1 VSRPIAPAS
10 STKPARSW
18 PERLFGRWWR
28 RQSAARQDRYATLGP
43 LLSVL
48 LFLAAIISAFW
59 YLRNEEFAREQEAVQ
74 RDAQLAQQQIR
85 LRLIENQEEL
95 VRLARDLS
103 TRQLDRNAFLAQSAA
118 FTHDRPETSNLMW
131 VNAARGLVAAYAGSS
146 FPPETGMG
154 VTETPASLPRGTGGG
169 EPELAFQRAREG
181 RASVYSRPFVDTF
194 GNSVFQVQ
202 VPLVERGAF
211 AGGADRRVLDRAA
224 AALPRAGRGD
234 EAPHRLAGRRT
245 HQRRA
250 HELRAL
256 AAGFHGAARGDRLGA
271 PGRPGGERADAAQR
285 GASDVDRPD
294 RQHALLD
301 GGAALGSHRLD
312 AARHLAAHAPPAAD
326 AGRPR
331 LRDQLPPGDG
341 ELHADRHAGDGPRRP
356 AHVREPG
363 LLRHD
368 RVLGDE
374 LIGLVP
380 PYPYWPPEKRE
391 ENARLLAQ
399 ELEGRSPIGGI
410 EVKVQRKDGTTFDAR
425 MYVSPLIDARGQQTG
440 WMTSMTNITEAKR
453 IRDQLTASHERFTT
467 VLEGL
472 DTAVSVL
479 SVQQGEL
486 LFANRSYRI
495 WFGVDAKGHA
505 LLSGGG
511 TPDAPGGDATDAVES
526 DAAVDGLGGLPA
538 QELTSA
544 ASDSREV
551 YVEQLGKWFDVRT
564 RYLQWTDGR
573 LAQMQIAA
581 DVTARRNAEVQAAQ
595 QAEKAEV
602 TSRLV
607 TMGEMASSVAHELNQ
622 PLTAITNYCNG
633 MVSRV
638 EADAIG
644 SADLV
649 AALRKTSHQAE
660 RAAEII
666 RRIRRFVKRSEP
678 QRQIASAQQIIDDAV
693 DLAGI
698 ELRRRNVA
706 IRTYVAQ
713 RLPPLMVDPI
723 LIEQVLLN
731 LLKNAAEAIDS
742 AHLPPSRRAIELRVV
757 PVRTEEDGESDRVH
771 GHRQGSRPARRG
783 HRPALRGLLLDQGR
797 RPRHRPVALPLHHRE
812 PPRPDQGDQSL
823 QWRRRCG
830 VPLHL
835 HAPRRI
841 DALRCHSRSRLR
853 MSLIPKK
860 GTVYVVDD
868 DEAVRDS
875 LQWLLEGKDYRV
887 KCFDS
892 AETFLSRFDP
902 REVAC
907 LIADIRMEG
916 MSGLELQ
923 DKLLE
928 RRSPSPSPSSPATAT
943 CRWR

>member
-1 VSRPIAPAS
+1 MPRPSATAPRP
-10 STKPARSW
+10 KPARSW

-59 YLRNEEFAREQEAVQ
+59 YLRNEEFEREQEAVQ

-95 VRLARDLS
+95 VRLARDMS
-103 TRQLDRNAFLAQSAA
+103 SRQVDRAGFLAQSAA
-118 FTHDRPETSNLMW
+118 FTHDRPEMANVMW
-131 VNAARGLVAAYAGSS
+131 VSAARTLVAAYAGSS

-154 VTETPASLPRGTGGG
+154 VTESPASLPRASGG
-169 EPELAFQRAREG
+169 EPEVAFQRAREA

-194 GNSVFQVQ
+194 GNAVFQVQ
-202 VPLVERGAF
+202 VPLAERGVF
-211 AGGADRRVLDRAA
+211 AGVLIAEYSIERLLRYHVPIEVTRRHTVSLVDARSNATLTSSVMSMPGPPQRQAAIVSELPVAPAENGLALRSEGHRTSIGLIGNTLFWMVALLSVLTVWMLLGTWRHMRRRLQMQ
-224 AALPRAGRGD
+224 AALVS
-234 EAPHRLAGRRT
+234 ET
-245 HQRRA
+245 NFRRA
-250 HELRAL
+250 MENSMLTGMRAMDL
-256 AAGFHGAARGDRLGA
+256 EGRLTYVNPAFCAMTGFS
-271 PGRPGGERADAAQR
+271 E
-285 GASDVDRPD
+285 
-294 RQHALLD
+294 
-301 GGAALGSHRLD
+301 
-312 AARHLAAHAPPAAD
+312 
-326 AGRPR
+326 
-331 LRDQLPPGDG
+331 
-341 ELHADRHAGDGPRRP
+341 
-356 AHVREPG
+356 
-363 LLRHD
+363 
-368 RVLGDE
+368 DE

-380 PYPYWPPEKRE
+380 PYPYWPIDKRD

-410 EVKVQRKDGTTFDAR
+410 EVRVQRKDETSFDAR

-511 TPDAPGGDATDAVES
+511 APAAAAEPAGES
-526 DAAVDGLGGLPA
+526 DATVDGLSGLPA

-551 YVEQLGKWFDVRT
+551 YVEPLGKWFDVRT

-581 DVTARRNAEVQAAQ
+581 DVTARRSAELQAAQ

-638 EADAIG
+638 EADAIE
-644 SADLV
+644 SKDLV

-678 QRQIASAQQIIDDAV
+678 QRQLASAQQIIDDAV

-713 RLPPLMVDPI
+713 RLPPLLVDPI

-731 LLKNAAEAIDS
+731 LLKNAAEAIDH
-742 AHLPPSRRAIELRVV
+742 AHLPPARRSIELRVV
-757 PVRTEEDGESDRVH
+757 PVRSDEDGESIEFTVTDKGPGLADEVIARLYESFFSTKAD
-771 GHRQGSRPARRG
+771 GLGIGLALCRSIIESHRGRIKAVNLYNGDVAVGCRFTFTLPVESTLSASLPA
-783 HRPALRGLLLDQGR
+783 A
-797 RPRHRPVALPLHHRE
+797 A
-812 PPRPDQGDQSL
+812 
-823 QWRRRCG
+823 
-830 VPLHL
+830 
-835 HAPRRI
+835 
-841 DALRCHSRSRLR
+841 
-853 MSLIPKK
+853 
-860 GTVYVVDD
+860 
-868 DEAVRDS
+868 
-875 LQWLLEGKDYRV
+875 
-887 KCFDS
+887 S
-892 AETFLSRFDP
+892 A
-902 REVAC
+902 
-907 LIADIRMEG
+907 
-916 MSGLELQ
+916 
-923 DKLLE
+923 
-928 RRSPSPSPSSPATAT
+928 
-943 CRWR
+943 